1 MAAIFF
7 LLRSIR
13 SERKKI
19 AAFPKL
25 IEAMTIFFP
34 KKEEREPHDSVKYQ
48 RRTFVKMLGF
58 RSN

>member
-25 IEAMTIFFP
+25 IEAMTIIVP
-34 KKEEREPHDSVKYQ
+34 KNDDREPHDSDKQPKEKVK
-48 RRTFVKMLGF
+48 
-58 RSN
+58 

>member
-25 IEAMTIFFP
+25 IEAMTIIVP
-34 KKEEREPHDSVKYQ
+34 KNDDREPHDSDKHKERNKNEIVKEDD
-48 RRTFVKMLGF
+48 
-58 RSN
+58 

>member
-25 IEAMTIFFP
+25 IEAMTIIVP
-34 KKEEREPHDSVKYQ
+34 KNDDREPHDSDQDMNVQVMMMKW
-48 RRTFVKMLGF
+48 K
-58 RSN
+58 

>member
-25 IEAMTIFFP
+25 IEAMTCSVP
-34 KKEEREPHDSVKYQ
+34 KNADRELHDSVQ
-48 RRTFVKMLGF
+48 D
-58 RSN
+58 RSGC

>member
-25 IEAMTIFFP
+25 IEAMTIIVP
-34 KKEEREPHDSVKYQ
+34 KNDDREPHDSDKQSVEMCSVVY
-48 RRTFVKMLGF
+48 GF
-58 RSN
+58 R